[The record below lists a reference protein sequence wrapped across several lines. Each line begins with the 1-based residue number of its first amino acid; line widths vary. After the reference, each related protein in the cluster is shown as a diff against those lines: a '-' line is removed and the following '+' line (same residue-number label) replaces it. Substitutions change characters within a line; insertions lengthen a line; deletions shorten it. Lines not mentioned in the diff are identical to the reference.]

1 MSSHAVYLHLRF
13 IPRHYRKTSR
23 VDVLNAQATCASNCD
38 FSVIADG
45 HCCPSVA
52 ALGAQAVSVWGGRGI
67 GGVGE

>member
-1 MSSHAVYLHLRF
+1 
-13 IPRHYRKTSR
+13 

-52 ALGAQAVSVWGGRGI
+52 ALGAQVVSVWGGSGS